1 MNSKMPGLDQTDEQA
16 ETPSAAAPQPQAETE
31 TDAVAATDAQTEP
44 ETLAVEADATDESP
58 ESEASAATEAT
69 DDAALSDAPAA
80 SAEAEPEPAPDEAE
94 AAPAAEAAA
103 PDDAPA
109 ASAEAESAPDD
120 APAASADAESAPDD
134 APVEAAAPA
143 EPAAPEGPRLKRG
156 EVADGVIVATSP
168 TQVTVEV
175 NGLQGVIPGHELEK
189 MSKSMLEE
197 LKEGEKITVFVV
209 NPRGHDGNAVLS
221 VNRAMEELD
230 WRRAEEYRQSQ
241 DVLESRVAGYNKGGL
256 IVRFGRVRGFV
267 PQSQMSAERR
277 RTLAGETPEER
288 WGKMVNEPIAV
299 KVMEVDR
306 ARNRLIL
313 SERSAS
319 RESRE
324 KRKENLI
331 SQLTKGEVR
340 TGRVVSLEDFGAF
353 VDIGGA
359 EGLVHLTELSWKHVT
374 HPREMLQVG
383 QEVRVEVIS
392 IDRDAKRI
400 GLSIKSQEQD
410 PWDMVA
416 INYNVGQLVLGLVT
430 KLTKFG
436 AFARLVEVPEI
447 EGLIHISELS
457 DKRVIHPREVVQEGD
472 RLTLRVVKMD
482 IANRRLGLSLKKVNS
497 PEYLDQDWMSPLLD
511 PGAAPVTEEDAP
523 TAAYSEPVVVDDEA
537 PAAIETPA
545 PVDED
550 VPPPAVDDET
560 PAAASEPVTVDDEA
574 PAAAD
579 TDDAAEASAET
590 EEDD

>member
-16 ETPSAAAPQPQAETE
+16 ETLSTADSQPQAETE
-31 TDAVAATDAQTEP
+31 TGAATAAQTTP
-44 ETLAVEADATDESP
+44 ETPAVEADATAESP
-58 ESEASAATEAT
+58 ESEASAATVDT
-69 DDAALSDAPAA
+69 DAAPSE
-80 SAEAEPEPAPDEAE
+80 SAEAV
-94 AAPAAEAAA
+94 PAAEAT
-103 PDDAPA
+103 PA
-109 ASAEAESAPDD
+109 SE
-120 APAASADAESAPDD
+120 
-134 APVEAAAPA
+134 PV
-143 EPAAPEGPRLKRG
+143 APEGPRLKRG
-156 EVADGVIVATSP
+156 EVVEGVIAATSP

-197 LKEGEKITVFVV
+197 LKEGAPITVFVV

-277 RTLAGETPEER
+277 RTLSGETPEDR

-416 INYNVGQLVLGLVT
+416 INYNVGQLVLGQVT

-457 DKRVIHPREVVQEGD
+457 EKRVTHPREVVQEGD

-497 PEYLDQDWMSPLLD
+497 PEYLDQDWMSPVSA
-511 PGAAPVTEEDAP
+511 PPEAEESAPVADDSVPED
-523 TAAYSEPVVVDDEA
+523 T
-537 PAAIETPA
+537 
-545 PVDED
+545 
-550 VPPPAVDDET
+550 
-560 PAAASEPVTVDDEA
+560 
-574 PAAAD
+574 
-579 TDDAAEASAET
+579 SAET
-590 EEDD
+590 DADA

>member
-1 MNSKMPGLDQTDEQA
+1 MNSKMPGLDHTDEQA
-16 ETPSAAAPQPQAETE
+16 ETPSADVPQPQAETE
-31 TDAVAATDAQTEP
+31 TDAAAASAQTEP
-44 ETLAVEADATDESP
+44 ETPAVEADATAESP
-58 ESEASAATEAT
+58 ESEASAATEDTVAT
-69 DDAALSDAPAA
+69 PGEAPAA
-80 SAEAEPEPAPDEAE
+80 SAEPTPAEDETPAVESEAVASPEPV
-94 AAPAAEAAA
+94 
-103 PDDAPA
+103 APA
-109 ASAEAESAPDD
+109 ASAE
-120 APAASADAESAPDD
+120 PA
-134 APVEAAAPA
+134 V
-143 EPAAPEGPRLKRG
+143 PEGPRLKRG
-156 EVADGVIVATSP
+156 EVADGIIVATSP

-189 MSKSMLEE
+189 MSKSMLED
-197 LKEGEKITVFVV
+197 LKEGAPITVFVV

-277 RTLAGETPEER
+277 RTLSGETPEER
-288 WGKMVNEPIAV
+288 WGKMVNEAIAV

-436 AFARLVEVPEI
+436 AFARLVDVPEI

-457 DKRVIHPREVVQEGD
+457 DKRVTHPREVVQEGD

-497 PEYLDQDWMSPLLD
+497 PEYLDQDWMSPVLD
-511 PGAAPVTEEDAP
+511 SATEVAEEDAP
-523 TAAYSEPVVVDDEA
+523 AAAYNEPAPVEDVAPVAVDEA
-537 PAAIETPA
+537 PAA
-545 PVDED
+545 DYED
-550 VPPPAVDDET
+550 APPAVDVSD
-560 PAAASEPVTVDDEA
+560 V
-574 PAAAD
+574 
-579 TDDAAEASAET
+579 AET
-590 EEDD
+590 TTDAEVEDQ